1 VTIRVKDPPKELKAP
16 EKVANKVLK
25 RLKDKSD
32 AGAMWLM
39 GLDPI
44 RKHQLV
50 DFAGQLS
57 QLVPMS
63 MSQST
68 EKEFI
73 ARLASVGHYQSA
85 VKMFKRL
92 VGDIQGWLGP
102 YEIWWSHRYC
112 HYYTKYLRRGHDE
125 EEARGLVAKKLNVDL
140 NVLLSSVSSRD
151 INTIINMLLLKA
163 AEESEGHIAMSVAI
177 RASEGSVKDTELFY
191 RYVKRKEADLGGDKE
206 LDPTVMT
213 EEELLAHIKKM
224 KKQMGVVGT
233 SVTMEEPDD

>member
-1 VTIRVKDPPKELKAP
+1 VAIRVKDPPKELKSP

-25 RLKDKSD
+25 SMRSNTD

-57 QLVPMS
+57 QLIPMPMS
-63 MSQST
+63 HIT
-68 EKEFI
+68 EKDFI
-73 ARLASVGHYQSA
+73 SHLARAGHYQSA

-92 VGDIQGWLGP
+92 VGDLQGWLGP

-112 HYYTKYLRRGHDE
+112 HYYTMYLRRGNNE
-125 EEARGLVAKKLNVDL
+125 EDSKSLVAKKLKIEL
-140 NVLLSSVSSRD
+140 NILLSRVSRRD

-224 KKQMGVVGT
+224 KKQMGVVKPLI
-233 SVTMEEPDD
+233 SLEEDE